1 VNQEKEDETSLLPLA
16 EAVFTDDESTCNME
30 AHTSTAELAS
40 AYEKPSTSIPPSIDE
55 YHPLQ
60 SIQYLIQGGTPADH
74 GVSEQQ
80 RPGAESSIPAHSRVR
95 WCFALAVCAMPA
107 GQ

>member
-1 VNQEKEDETSLLPLA
+1 
-16 EAVFTDDESTCNME
+16 ME
-30 AHTSTAELAS
+30 AHTPTAELAS
-40 AYEKPSTSIPPSIDE
+40 AYESPSTSIPPSIDE

-80 RPGAESSIPAHSRVR
+80 RPGAESSMPAQSRVR
-95 WCFALAVCAMPA
+95 LLVWPHCVCHVCWSVN
-107 GQ
+107 